1 MNSRLRRGLG
11 ALTIG
16 TAAVLLTACGS
27 SSGTAGSSTSAAG
40 SSAGAS
46 SSAASSSA
54 APAAT
59 DVSVVASTNVWGD
72 VVKQIAGGDVQVT
85 SIISD
90 PSADP
95 HSFEASAQNQLAL
108 SKASLVVV
116 NGGGYDDWAGDM
128 LSSAKSTAP
137 VINAV
142 DVSGHTATGGE
153 ELNEHVWYD
162 FPTVDKVAQ
171 QIEAQL
177 STIDPADAAA
187 YKANLATFQGKLQTL
202 ESQEAAIKSAH
213 SGVGVAITEP
223 VPNYMLEASGLD
235 IKTPGAFSEAI
246 ENETDVPADVM
257 QQTLALFSDK
267 QVKALVYNEQ
277 TTGPQTDQVK
287 NAADSNGIAVV
298 PVTETLP
305 AGKDYIGWMT
315 DNVTA
320 VSQAV
325 S

>member
-1 MNSRLRRGLG
+1 MHSRLRQGL
-11 ALTIG
+11 AAATIG
-16 TAAVLLTACGS
+16 TVAVLLSACGS
-27 SSGTAGSSTSAAG
+27 SSGSGATSASTSATAGSS
-40 SSAGAS
+40 GA
-46 SSAASSSA
+46 SAAS
-54 APAAT
+54 

-72 VVKQIAGGDVQVT
+72 VVTQIAGGDVQVS

-95 HSFEASAQNQLAL
+95 HSFEANAQNQLAL

-128 LSSAKSTAP
+128 LSAAKSTAP
-137 VINAV
+137 VIDAV
-142 DVSGHTATGGE
+142 DVSGHAATGGE

-162 FPTVDKVAQ
+162 FPTVGKVAQ
-171 QIEAQL
+171 QIADQL
-177 STIDPADAAA
+177 SAVDPADAAT
-187 YKANLATFQGKLQTL
+187 YQANLTAFQGKLATL
-202 ESQEAAIKSAH
+202 EQQEAAVKDAH

-223 VPNYMLEASGLD
+223 VPNYMLQAMGLQ
-235 IKTPGAFSEAI
+235 IRTPDEFSEAI

-257 QQTLALFSDK
+257 QQTLALFSGQ

-277 TTGPQTDQVK
+277 TTGPQTDQVQQ
-287 NAADSNGIAVV
+287 AATDNGIAVV

-305 AGKDYIGWMT
+305 EGKDYIGWMT

-320 VSQAV
+320 IAQAV

>member
-1 MNSRLRRGLG
+1 MNSRLRQGLG

-16 TAAVLLTACGS
+16 AAAILLTACGS
-27 SSGTAGSSTSAAG
+27 SSGAASSTTSG
-40 SSAGAS
+40 TS
-46 SSAASSSA
+46 SSAAASGT
-54 APAAT
+54 APAST
-59 DVSVVASTNVWGD
+59 SGGSTEVSVVASTNVWGD
-72 VVKQIAGGDVQVT
+72 VVKQIAGNDVQVT

-95 HSFEASAQNQLAL
+95 HSFEANAQNQLAL

-128 LSSAKSTAP
+128 LSAAKSTAP

-142 DVSGHTATGGE
+142 DVSGHTAAAGE

-171 QIEAQL
+171 QITDQL
-177 STIDPADAAA
+177 SSIDAADAAT
-187 YKANLATFQGKLQTL
+187 YKANLATFQGKLKTL
-202 ESQEAAIKSAH
+202 EDQEAAIKSAH

-223 VPNYMLEASGLD
+223 VPNYLLEAAGLD
-235 IKTPGAFSEAI
+235 IKTPEAFSEAI

-257 QQTLALFSDK
+257 QQTLALFTDK

-277 TTGPQTDQVK
+277 TTGPQTDQVQQ
-287 NAADSNGIAVV
+287 AATTNGIAVV

-305 AGKDYIGWMT
+305 EGKDYIGWMT
-315 DNVTA
+315 DNVTGVQKA
-320 VSQAV
+320 VS
-325 S
+325 

>member
-1 MNSRLRRGLG
+1 MNSRLRQGLG
-11 ALTIG
+11 ALSLA

-27 SSGTAGSSTSAAG
+27 SAGTGAGA
-40 SSAGAS
+40 SSAG

-54 APAAT
+54 GGAS

-72 VVKQIAGGDVQVT
+72 VVQQIAGTDVQVS

-95 HSFEASAQNQLAL
+95 HSFEANAQNQLAL

-128 LSSAKSTAP
+128 LSAAKSTAP

-142 DVSGHTATGGE
+142 DVSGYTATGGE

-171 QIEAQL
+171 QITDQL
-177 STIDPADAAA
+177 SSIDPADAAT
-187 YKANLATFQGKLQTL
+187 YQANLATFQGKLKTL
-202 ESQEAAIKSAH
+202 EEQEAAIKAAH

-223 VPNYMLEASGLD
+223 VPNYVLEASGLD
-235 IKTPGAFSEAI
+235 IKTPEEFSEAI

-257 QQTLALFSDK
+257 QQTLAQFNDK

-287 NAADSNGIAVV
+287 NAAQANGIPVV

-305 AGKDYIGWMT
+305 EGKDYLGWMT

-320 VSQAV
+320 IAQAV

>member
-1 MNSRLRRGLG
+1 MHSRVRQGLG
-11 ALTIG
+11 AFTVGAL
-16 TAAVLLTACGS
+16 AVLLTACGS
-27 SSGTAGSSTSAAG
+27 SSGTASGT
-40 SSAGAS
+40 AS
-46 SSAASSSA
+46 SSGGASTASSA
-54 APAAT
+54 A

-72 VVKQIAGGDVQVT
+72 VVAQIAGGDVQVS

-95 HSFEASAQNQLAL
+95 HSFEANAQNQLAL

-116 NGGGYDDWAGDM
+116 NGGGYDDWANEM
-128 LSSAKSTAP
+128 LSAADSKAP

-142 DVSGHTATGGE
+142 DVSGYSASGGE

-162 FPTVDKVAQ
+162 FPTVGKVAQ
-171 QIEAQL
+171 QISDQL
-177 STIDPADAAA
+177 SAIDPADAAT
-187 YKANLATFQGKLQTL
+187 YKANLAAFQGKLATL
-202 ESQEAAIKSAH
+202 EQQEASVKSAH

-223 VPNYMLEASGLD
+223 VPNYVLEAMGLD
-235 IKTPGAFSEAI
+235 IKTPDEFSEAI

-257 QQTLALFSDK
+257 QQTLALFSGR

-277 TTGPQTDQVK
+277 TTGPQTDQVLQ
-287 NAADSNGIAVV
+287 AAKDNGVAVV

-305 AGKDYIGWMT
+305 EGKDYIGWMT

-320 VSQAV
+320 ISQAV

>member
-1 MNSRLRRGLG
+1 MHSRLRQGLG
-11 ALTIG
+11 AFTVG
-16 TAAVLLTACGS
+16 AVAVLLTACGS
-27 SSGTAGSSTSAAG
+27 SSGASSSTTSG
-40 SSAGAS
+40 
-46 SSAASSSA
+46 SSAASSA
-54 APAAT
+54 AGGS

-72 VVKQIAGGDVQVT
+72 VVTQIAGGDVQVT

-95 HSFEASAQNQLAL
+95 HSFEANAQNQLAL

-116 NGGGYDDWAGDM
+116 NGGGYDDWANEM
-128 LSSAKSTAP
+128 LSAAGSKAP

-142 DVSGHTATGGE
+142 DVSGYTASGGE

-162 FPTVDKVAQ
+162 FPTVGKVAEK
-171 QIEAQL
+171 IADQL
-177 STIDPADAAA
+177 STIDPADAAT
-187 YKANLATFQGKLQTL
+187 YKANLSTFQGKLKTL
-202 ESQEAAIKSAH
+202 EDEEAAVKAAH

-223 VPNYMLEASGLD
+223 VPNYVLLAMGLD
-235 IKTPGAFSEAI
+235 IKTPDEFSEAI

-257 QQTLALFSDK
+257 QQTLALFTDK

-277 TTGPQTDQVK
+277 TTGPQTDQVQQ
-287 NAADSNGIAVV
+287 AAKENGIAVV

-305 AGKDYIGWMT
+305 EGKDYIGWMT

-320 VSQAV
+320 ISQAV